1 MSSQLLCTYD
11 GESHPV
17 LREESESDS
26 VEDVM
31 QRVFSL
37 VVHVWVTF
45 WSPRRSRSS
54 RQEREPGQGRSKGV
68 EEDDGDSK
76 EHDATA
82 TASVDSE
89 GAEILLG
96 PISSR
101 ARGLFL
107 ESLWWLLHRV
117 SGFAFEV
124 PLADWDIL
132 LGTLDPNIPSQH
144 CPQTMAGAAMLLC
157 VSHARMLNG
166 EVEYN
171 QYREC
176 IAQSY
181 SSTSTSSTAVT
192 SEAASSSKPVIASGF
207 DSVSKGVCTCV
218 CASRWLNSKHGSG
231 TCMCALRWAVS
242 RCTNGIVESGA
253 LVGLLHW
260 LPILLASPPRL
271 APFVSQFSLSL
282 QQQQQQQQHPHG
294 ELLRTT
300 QSCTKHNQYYLYE
313 RTIAPDD
320 RAVSDFSL
328 SFLWGA
334 FKHLSCMTPPSTAE
348 ELTQE
353 TLDSMTAGLKNLLT
367 APLII
372 MASGHWGMGLLG
384 STDDVPPPISRN
396 QTTARCSGVS
406 GSDGGGGVEDVRTVK
421 GLQTDGREVEVEESG
436 RSRWKLLFSWW
447 LDLDQRLAEQKRL
460 CALMPPPTPVFSPTS
475 DMGLELGRASDGDGF
490 DIDIDMQTLAFT
502 NMLSLPPAPQSHPK
516 GTSERERAE
525 KSSCSVAVTVAL
537 VMQHGG
543 VMAVAV
549 TDSRHRGKGH
559 GNWGGGRG
567 GGGPSSMSPCH
578 VGDFLASLDY
588 IGLAS
593 EALQVCVVFINC
605 QYSAH
610 ITLLLL
616 FAWGAYFPFLLFL
629 PIILCTTHTLSLIIR
644 ITSTKCRPVKR
655 RQRSTKILR
664 LKWLYRTA

>member
-1 MSSQLLCTYD
+1 MRALSSQLLCTYD

-37 VVHVWVTF
+37 VVHVWATF
-45 WSPRRSRSS
+45 WSPPRSRSS
-54 RQEREPGQGRSKGV
+54 RQEREAGQRRSKGDGRSTEVEV
-68 EEDDGDSK
+68 EEDDGASK
-76 EHDATA
+76 EHDTTA
-82 TASVDSE
+82 RASASGDSVD
-89 GAEILLG
+89 ADILLG

-101 ARGLFL
+101 ARGLYL
-107 ESLWWLLHRV
+107 ESVWWLLHRV

-124 PLADWDIL
+124 PLADWNIL
-132 LGTLDPNIPSQH
+132 LKTLDPDIPSQH

-176 IAQSY
+176 IAQS
-181 SSTSTSSTAVT
+181 SSSSSTSSTAVT
-192 SEAASSSKPVIASGF
+192 SEAASSKPVIVSGF
-207 DSVSKGVCTCV
+207 DSVSKDVCTCV
-218 CASRWLNSKHGSG
+218 CASRWLNSKHGSD

-271 APFVSQFSLSL
+271 APFLSQYSLSL
-282 QQQQQQQQHPHG
+282 LQQQHPHN
-294 ELLRTT
+294 ELPRKNIP
-300 QSCTKHNQYYLYE
+300 SCTKHNQYFLYE

-384 STDDVPPPISRN
+384 SKDDVPPPISRN
-396 QTTARCSGVS
+396 QTAARCSAVR
-406 GSDGGGGVEDVRTVK
+406 GSDGYGGVEGVHTVK
-421 GLQTDGREVEVEESG
+421 GPQSDGREVEESG

-447 LDLDQRLAEQKRL
+447 LDLDQRLAEHKRL

-475 DMGLELGRASDGDGF
+475 DIGPELGRTCDDTQVL
-490 DIDIDMQTLAFT
+490 DIDIDMQTLSFT
-502 NMLSLPPAPQSHPK
+502 NMLSLPAPAPIPQ
-516 GTSERERAE
+516 GTIERERVE
-525 KSSCSVAVTVAL
+525 ESPCSVAVAVTP

-543 VMAVAV
+543 VMAVSVA
-549 TDSRHRGKGH
+549 DSRHRW
-559 GNWGGGRG
+559 NGGRGGG
-567 GGGPSSMSPCH
+567 GGGPSSMSPCRLE
-578 VGDFLASLDY
+578 DFHASLDY
-588 IGLAS
+588 ISLAS
-593 EALQVCVVFINC
+593 EALQVPACLPAAPSCDATVRCTVLYCPLLIC
-605 QYSAH
+605 TVLYCTVLYCTVLYCTVLYCTVLRAVSALH
-610 ITLLLL
+610 QLLL
-616 FAWGAYFPFLLFL
+616 F
-629 PIILCTTHTLSLIIR
+629 THVTLHF
-644 ITSTKCRPVKR
+644 
-655 RQRSTKILR
+655 
-664 LKWLYRTA
+664 A

>member
-1 MSSQLLCTYD
+1 MRALSSQLLCTYD

-31 QRVFSL
+31 QRVLSL

-45 WSPRRSRSS
+45 WSPPRRRSRSS
-54 RQEREPGQGRSKGV
+54 RQERGPGQGRSKGDAGSTEVEV
-68 EEDDGDSK
+68 EEDDDASK
-76 EHDATA
+76 EYDATA
-82 TASVDSE
+82 SASVDSE
-89 GAEILLG
+89 GADILLG

-101 ARGLFL
+101 VRGLFL
-107 ESLWWLLHRV
+107 ESVWWLLHRV

-124 PLADWDIL
+124 PLADWNTL
-132 LGTLDPNIPSQH
+132 LRNLDPDIPSQH

-176 IAQSY
+176 IAQSF
-181 SSTSTSSTAVT
+181 SSRSTCSSSTAVT
-192 SEAASSSKPVIASGF
+192 AEAASSKPAIVSGF

-271 APFVSQFSLSL
+271 APSVSQYSLSLSL
-282 QQQQQQQQHPHG
+282 QQQQQQQQHPHV
-294 ELLRTT
+294 ELRRKNIP
-300 QSCTKHNQYYLYE
+300 SCTKHNQYYLYE

-384 STDDVPPPISRN
+384 SKDDVPPPISRN
-396 QTTARCSGVS
+396 QTTARCSAVS
-406 GSDGGGGVEDVRTVK
+406 GSDGDDHGGVGDVPTVM
-421 GLQTDGREVEVEESG
+421 GPQTDGREVEESG

-475 DMGLELGRASDGDGF
+475 DIGPELGRACDDMQVL
-490 DIDIDMQTLAFT
+490 DIDIDIQTLSFT
-502 NMLSLPPAPQSHPK
+502 NMLSLPAPVPHSHPQ
-516 GTSERERAE
+516 GTIERDRVEESPCA
-525 KSSCSVAVTVAL
+525 VAVTP

-549 TDSRHRGKGH
+549 AVADIRHRGRGR
-559 GNWGGGRG
+559 GNGG

-578 VGDFLASLDY
+578 LEDFHASLDY

-593 EALQVCVVFINC
+593 EALQVPACLPACLPAAPSCDATICCDVLYYVLYVLVINC
-605 QYSAH
+605 HYSARV
-610 ITLLLL
+610 TLL
-616 FAWGAYFPFLLFL
+616 F
-629 PIILCTTHTLSLIIR
+629 T
-644 ITSTKCRPVKR
+644 
-655 RQRSTKILR
+655 
-664 LKWLYRTA
+664 

>member
-1 MSSQLLCTYD
+1 
-11 GESHPV
+11 
-17 LREESESDS
+17 
-26 VEDVM
+26 M

-37 VVHVWVTF
+37 IVLVWVTF
-45 WSPRRSRSS
+45 WSPRRRRSC

-82 TASVDSE
+82 TASASVNSE
-89 GAEILLG
+89 GADILLG

-107 ESLWWLLHRV
+107 ESVWWLLHRV
-117 SGFAFEV
+117 SGFAFEM
-124 PLADWDIL
+124 PLADWDLL
-132 LGTLDPNIPSQH
+132 LGTLDPYIPSQH

-176 IAQSY
+176 IAQSS
-181 SSTSTSSTAVT
+181 SSTSTST
-192 SEAASSSKPVIASGF
+192 SSI
-207 DSVSKGVCTCV
+207 DSVCKGVCTCV

-260 LPILLASPPRL
+260 FPILLASPPRL

-282 QQQQQQQQHPHG
+282 QQQQQQHPHG

-396 QTTARCSGVS
+396 QTAARCSAGS
-406 GSDGGGGVEDVRTVK
+406 GSDGGVEDVRTVK
-421 GLQTDGREVEVEESG
+421 GLQTDGRGREVEVEESG

-475 DMGLELGRASDGDGF
+475 DMGLELGRASDGDGL
-490 DIDIDMQTLAFT
+490 DVDIDMQTLAFT
-502 NMLSLPPAPQSHPK
+502 NMLSLPPAPAPQSHPK

-525 KSSCSVAVTVAL
+525 ESSCSVAVTVAP

-549 TDSRHRGKGH
+549 AVAD
-559 GNWGGGRG
+559 RG
-567 GGGPSSMSPCH
+567 GGGGGGSPSSMSPCH
-578 VGDFLASLDY
+578 VGDFHASLDY

-593 EALQVCVVFINC
+593 EALQVCVLFINC

-610 ITLLLL
+610 IALL
-616 FAWGAYFPFLLFL
+616 FACGAYLPFLLFL

-644 ITSTKCRPVKR
+644 ITSKKCRPVKR